1 MKLRLYNDSARFR
14 LDMKD
19 IEELHSTGIVTASIK
34 FGFGSGRHFIYQ
46 VVLRDTDEL
55 DLELDG
61 QILTLNIPV
70 EQGREWIEGSDIG
83 IYRTKRFGEDS
94 LRIIVEK
101 DMKCTDDTSEDQSNM
116 FPNTKGS

>member
-19 IEELHSTGIVTASIK
+19 VEELQSTGIVTASIK

-46 VVLRDTDEL
+46 VVLRDTPEI

-61 QILTLNIPV
+61 QILTLNVPV
-70 EQGREWIEGSDIG
+70 DQGKEWIEGSDIG
-83 IYRTKRFGEDS
+83 VYATRKFGKDT
-94 LRIIVEK
+94 LRIMLEK
-101 DMKCTDDTSEDQSNM
+101 DMKCTDDSSEDQSNM
-116 FPNTKGS
+116 FPNTKS